1 MRCLMNNQASFF
13 IWRHAHVPCAP
24 NLRIII
30 LYPIFRSLSIDK
42 LHKDWIPK
50 LCNIFLKKVLTY
62 LFSRAIMYLQGKER
76 EVNKMALNK
85 AIMSGKE
92 HRKMYRG
99 SKAIDRTCR
108 NHGSCCWC
116 CENRQYKNLKRLQK
130 TLDMM
135 KDFWYNSI
143 TR

>member
-1 MRCLMNNQASFF
+1 MRRRVEPVGILAHFYLAARARTMRAEFAHYYIVPHFSLAVNRQIAQRLNPEIVQYFF
-13 IWRHAHVPCAP
+13 
-24 NLRIII
+24 
-30 LYPIFRSLSIDK
+30 
-42 LHKDWIPK
+42 
-50 LCNIFLKKVLTY
+50 KKVLTY
-62 LFSRAIMYLQGKER
+62 ERPRVIMYLQGKER

-135 KDFWYNSI
+135 KDF
-143 TR
+143 